1 MYENI
6 KMPQEKKIDEVE
18 KVVKDIL
25 DRVVQMEVLERR
37 ISQLER
43 ERDNWKNKYDGLKD
57 LYDKYTIS

>member
-1 MYENI
+1 
-6 KMPQEKKIDEVE
+6 MPEKEKKIDEVE

-43 ERDNWKNKYDGLKD
+43 ERESWKKKYEELKE
-57 LYDKYTIS
+57 LYDKCWL

>member
-1 MYENI
+1 
-6 KMPQEKKIDEVE
+6 MPDKEKKIVEVE

-43 ERDNWKNKYDGLKD
+43 ERDSWKKKYEELKE
-57 LYDKYTIS
+57 LYDKCWL

>member
-37 ISQLER
+37 ISHLER

-57 LYDKYTIS
+57 LYDKCWL

>member
-1 MYENI
+1 
-6 KMPQEKKIDEVE
+6 MPQEKKINEVE

-43 ERDNWKNKYDGLKD
+43 EREQWKKKYDELKE
-57 LYDKYTIS
+57 LYDKCWL

>member
-1 MYENI
+1 
-6 KMPQEKKIDEVE
+6 MPEKEKKIDEVE

-43 ERDNWKNKYDGLKD
+43 DRDQWKKNYDELKE
-57 LYDKYTIS
+57 LYDKCWL

>member
-1 MYENI
+1 MKI
-6 KMPQEKKIDEVE
+6 LKCLKKKKIDEVE

-57 LYDKYTIS
+57 LYDKCWL